1 MIKVAVR
8 SLCEFAARAG
18 SLEHGAFLGSGPSPT
33 SAEGIAGH
41 KKVQAS
47 RGPTYEAEYLL
58 TGACLGISL
67 RGRADGYQANTAQ
80 ALSDNEAA
88 LPLLEEIKT
97 HRGELARLGEGQRQ
111 LHWAQLK
118 VYGALLCQRDNLPK
132 VRLRLLY
139 YDIGRDLGAKSET
152 SFEEQWSAQ
161 ALAEFLHHLC
171 QRYQDWHQQEQQHRR
186 LRNQAL
192 LNLAFPFADFRP
204 HQRSL
209 SESVYKAISRGHSLQ
224 LEAPTG
230 IGKTLG
236 VAYPALMAMPR
247 YELDRL
253 FMLSARTTG
262 RQLMLDSLRRLK
274 GDGEGEG
281 EGKSGSLLPVRILE
295 LTARD
300 KACLHP
306 HLTCHGQSC
315 PLANGFFD
323 RLPAARQ
330 AAAERYWLDQ
340 GAINQIAAE
349 HQLCPYY
356 LAQEM
361 ARWSDVVV
369 GDVNHYFD
377 QQALLFSLSQQNEW
391 RSVPLID
398 EAHNLIDR
406 ARGMYSAKLNQ
417 AQFNAAARGGPS
429 SLKKAFTAVQ
439 RAWSK
444 LITEH
449 AALALTAPLTAAP
462 LTAAPSSSQEIIL
475 PKVPTELNGALQRLM
490 ADITE
495 HLSAHQAPELQTLLF
510 DSSAFLKLA
519 EQFGEHSLCR
529 LQITERR
536 VGQRRRRCASLAIQN
551 LIPAD
556 FLAPRF
562 AHAQAAILFSATL
575 SPARYYH
582 DLLGLPDTT
591 CGQSIASPFSAQ
603 QLQVKVVKLSTRFHD
618 RAASLAVISRRI
630 LEQYQARA
638 GNYLVY
644 LSSFAYLEQ
653 LQQYF
658 QQQYLQQQSSQ
669 QHYLQQHSAQR
680 QFPELR
686 CAVQTPGM
694 SEAERLGFIERFR
707 TERGLIGFAVLGG
720 AFSEGIDLPG
730 EELVGVF
737 IATLGLPPFDD
748 YHQQLARRLQARF
761 GQGYA
766 YTYLYPGLRKVVQ
779 AAGRVIRS
787 PHDSGVIELLDERF
801 NRPEIQPLLP
811 SWWPEPQD

>member
-8 SLCEFAARAG
+8 SLCEFSAREG
-18 SLEHGAFLGSGPSPT
+18 SLEHGSFLGSGPSPT

-47 RGPTYEAEYLL
+47 RGPDYEAEYLL

-67 RGRADGYQANTAQ
+67 RGRADGYQANTR
-80 ALSDNEAA
+80 SDTEAA

-118 VYGALLCQRDNLPK
+118 VYGALLCQRDKLAE

-139 YDIGRDLGAKSET
+139 YDIGRDLGDKSET
-152 SFEEQWSAQ
+152 PFEEHWSAA
-161 ALAEFLHHLC
+161 ALAQFLHHLC
-171 QRYQDWHQQEQQHRR
+171 QRYQDWHRQEQAHRS

-192 LNLAFPFADFRP
+192 MNLAFPFADFRT

-274 GDGEGEG
+274 GENGAP
-281 EGKSGSLLPVRILE
+281 LPVRILE

-300 KACLHP
+300 KACLYP
-306 HLTCHGQSC
+306 DLACHGQSC

-330 AAAERYWLDQ
+330 AAANAYWLDQ
-340 GAINQIAAE
+340 AAINQIAAE

-377 QQALLFSLSQQNEW
+377 QQALLFGLSQQNEW

-417 AQFNAAARGGPS
+417 AQFKAAARSGPAS
-429 SLKKAFTAVQ
+429 SKKAFTAVQ

-444 LITEH
+444 LIAQH
-449 AALALTAPLTAAP
+449 APALAIPLTATPLTAPLAAAA
-462 LTAAPSSSQEIIL
+462 LTSQDIIL
-475 PKVPTELNGALQRLM
+475 PQVPTELNGALQRLM

-495 HLSAHQAPELQTLLF
+495 HLSEQQAPELQTLLF

-519 EQFGEHSLCR
+519 EQFGEHSLCT
-529 LQITERR
+529 LQITERG
-536 VGQRRRRCASLAIQN
+536 VGQRLTRFASLAIQN

-562 AHAQAAILFSATL
+562 AHAHAAILFSATL

-582 DLLGLPDTT
+582 DLLGLPDAT
-591 CGQSIASPFSAQ
+591 CGQTIASPFVAQ
-603 QLQVKVVKLSTRFHD
+603 QVQVKVVKLSTRFRD
-618 RAASLAVISRRI
+618 RAASLAVISQRI
-630 LEQYQARA
+630 IEQYQARP

-644 LSSFAYLEQ
+644 LSSFAYLDQ

-658 QQQYLQQQSSQ
+658 QQQSSQ
-669 QHYLQQHSAQR
+669 QHSSQR
-680 QFPELR
+680 QFPELS

-748 YHQQLARRLQARF
+748 YHQQLALRLQARF

-779 AAGRVIRS
+779 AAGRLIRS
-787 PHDSGVIELLDERF
+787 PQDSGVIELLDERF
-801 NRPEIQPLLP
+801 NNPEIQPLLP
-811 SWWPEPQD
+811 SWWSEAQS